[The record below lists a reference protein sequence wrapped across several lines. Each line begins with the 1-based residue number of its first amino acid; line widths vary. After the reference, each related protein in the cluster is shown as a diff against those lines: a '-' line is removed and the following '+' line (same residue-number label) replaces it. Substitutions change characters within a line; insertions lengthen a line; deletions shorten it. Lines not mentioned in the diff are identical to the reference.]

1 MCGAYA
7 QATPVIGGVR
17 QPFEHFFPFPI
28 SSAVADYHRVE
39 AAEAMS
45 DTAITQLR
53 LLDEGLDMAG
63 FAARFGRA
71 FDDVYANEVQQL
83 EAWQLLHRHNDRLL
97 LTERGRFLS
106 NQVFYRF
113 V

>member
-1 MCGAYA
+1 
-7 QATPVIGGVR
+7 
-17 QPFEHFFPFPI
+17 
-28 SSAVADYHRVE
+28 
-39 AAEAMS
+39 MS

-71 FDDVYANEVQQL
+71 FDDVYANELRQL
-83 EAWQLLHRHNDRLL
+83 EAWQLLHRRDGRLL